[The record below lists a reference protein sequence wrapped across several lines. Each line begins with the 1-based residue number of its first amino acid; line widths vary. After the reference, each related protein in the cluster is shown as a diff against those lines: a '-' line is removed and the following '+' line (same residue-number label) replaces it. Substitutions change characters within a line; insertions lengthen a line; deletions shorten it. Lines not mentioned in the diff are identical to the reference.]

1 MAKIIMKGNE
11 AIAKA
16 AILGGCRY
24 FFGYPIT
31 PQNEIPEYLSR
42 EMFEVGGTFIQAE
55 SEVAAINM
63 VYGAGGCGAR
73 VMTSS
78 SSPGIAL
85 KQEGIGYCVAGE
97 IPCVIVSVMRGG
109 PGLGTI
115 QPSQGDYNQAT
126 KGGANGDYRI
136 PVLSPGSVQEA
147 VDDVKEAFEIAEC
160 YRTPVIILID
170 GLIGQMMEPIDLE
183 CPVKTREYV
192 PKEDWAMGYGSRN
205 DQHVIENLVI
215 DSPACEAKNI
225 RFFKD
230 KYAKIEENEMKWENY
245 LMDDAEYAF
254 VSYGTTSRIVKS
266 SIKSLRE
273 KGHKVGLIKPR
284 TLWPFPQKPFNNE
297 NIKKFMVVEMNMG
310 QMLTD
315 VQLAS
320 NDKNKV
326 SFYGRCGGIVPTP
339 EEIEE
344 FAINEMGGAK

>member
-11 AIAKA
+11 AISKA
-16 AILGGCRY
+16 AIIGGCRY

-42 EMFEVGGTFIQAE
+42 ELFEVGGTFIQAE

-97 IPCVIVSVMRGG
+97 VPCVIVSVMRGG

-115 QPSQGDYNQAT
+115 QPSQSDYNQT
-126 KGGANGDYRI
+126 TRGGGNGDYHI
-136 PVLSPGSVQEA
+136 PVLAPGSVQEA

-160 YRTPVIILID
+160 YRTPVFVLVD
-170 GLIGQMMEPIDLE
+170 GVIGQMMEPVELE
-183 CPVKTREYV
+183 NPVKTREYP
-192 PKEDWAMGYGSRN
+192 PKETWAMGYGTN
-205 DQHVIENLVI
+205 DKPNFIENLI
-215 DSPACEAKNI
+215 LDAPSCEARNI
-225 RFFKD
+225 RFFKE
-230 KYAKIEENEMKWENY
+230 KYAVIEEKEVKWEEY

-254 VSYGTTSRIVKS
+254 VAYGTTSRIVKS
-266 SIKSLRE
+266 AIRALRE
-273 KGHKVGLIKPR
+273 KGFKVGLIRPR
-284 TLWPFPQKPFNNE
+284 TLWPFPQTPFQNE
-297 NIKKFMVVEMNMG
+297 KIKKFIAVEMSMG
-310 QMLTD
+310 QIVPD
-315 VQLAS
+315 VQLAC

-326 SFYGRCGGIVPTP
+326 VFFGRCGGVIPTP
-339 EEIEE
+339 EEVEE
-344 FAINEMGGAK
+344 YAEKVMGGAQ

>member
-1 MAKIIMKGNE
+1 MAKVLMKGNE

-31 PQNEIPEYLSR
+31 PQNEVPEYLSR

-63 VYGAGGCGAR
+63 VYGAGGAGAR

-97 IPCVIVSVMRGG
+97 VPCVIVSVMRGG

-126 KGGANGDYRI
+126 RGGGNGDYHI
-136 PVLSPGSVQEA
+136 PVLAPGSVQEA

-160 YRTPVIILID
+160 YRTPVIVLAD
-170 GLIGQMMEPIDLE
+170 GLIGQMMEPIELDN
-183 CPVKTREYV
+183 PVNKREYV
-192 PKEDWAMGYGSRN
+192 DKREWAIGYGARDDVN
-205 DQHVIENLVI
+205 FIENLVI
-215 DSPACEAKNI
+215 DSPACEAKNV
-225 RFFKD
+225 RFFKE
-230 KYAKIEENEMKWENY
+230 KYAVIEEKEVKYEEY
-245 LMDDAEYAF
+245 LMEDAEYAF
-254 VSYGTTSRIVKS
+254 VAYGTTSRIAKNAVKA
-266 SIKSLRE
+266 LRAL
-273 KGHKVGLIKPR
+273 GHKVGLIKPR
-284 TLWPFPQKPFNNE
+284 TLWPFPQAPFQNDK
-297 NIKKFMVVEMNMG
+297 IKKYIVVEMSMG
-310 QMLTD
+310 QMVPD
-315 VQLAS
+315 VQLAC

-326 SFYGRCGGIVPTP
+326 EFFGRCGGMIPAP
-339 EEIEE
+339 EEVEE
-344 FAINEMGGAK
+344 FALKVMGGAK